1 MGVPCYSRE
10 VKKTPEGG
18 SLVVKKKENRVAQS
32 RSRRVK

>member
-18 SLVVKKKENRVAQS
+18 NLVVREKKDREAQS